1 MGACINGSN
10 PVGIRGTIECL
21 SGKGKV
27 KAMVDVHE
35 LLDTW
40 IANVKDEELLA
51 ELKQMKDS
59 GDENAITDAFF
70 QDLAFGTAGLRGTIG
85 AGTNRMNIYTVGR
98 ATQGFANY
106 LNATFENPT
115 VAIARDSRN
124 KGELF
129 VKTTAAILA
138 ANGVTAYVYP
148 KISPVP
154 TLSWATRYL
163 QCSGGICMTASHN
176 PAPYNG
182 YKAYGPDGCQIT
194 SEAAAAISAAMEATN
209 PFTDVKTMDFDEAVE
224 QGLVKWIDDSVLDAY
239 YDAVVDKS
247 VSALTPEQVEAA
259 PLKLVYTP
267 LNGTGLIPVTT
278 VLNKV
283 GITDITIVP
292 EQKDPDG
299 NFPTCPYPNP
309 EIREAMQKGI
319 DLCQEVKPDLLLATD
334 PDADRVGVACADGDD
349 YTLLTG
355 NEMGVLLLDYICKM
369 RAARGE
375 DLSRKV
381 AVTTIV
387 SSAMVD
393 ALAEEYG
400 FELRRCLTGFK
411 YIGDIITGLSDAG
424 EVDRFIFGFEESYGY
439 LSGDHV
445 RDKDAVN
452 ASMLICQMAQYYKL
466 QGINLVQAMRALYE
480 KYGYYHN
487 KTISLSYP
495 GADGAAKMAGIMAGL
510 RETAPTE
517 IAGAKVE
524 GVVDYETGVNGLP
537 KANVIEF
544 DLEGGDKA
552 IVRPSGTEPKIKLY
566 IFAKGADAA
575 AADAQIDAI
584 EAAGRELLS

>member
-1 MGACINGSN
+1 
-10 PVGIRGTIECL
+10 
-21 SGKGKV
+21 
-27 KAMVDVHE
+27 MVDVHE
-35 LLDTW
+35 LLDAW
-40 IANVKDEELLA
+40 IAHVTDEELLQ
-51 ELKQMKDS
+51 ELKSMKES
-59 GDENAITDAFF
+59 GDEDAVTDAFF

-98 ATQGFANY
+98 ATQGFADY
-106 LNATFENPT
+106 LVKHFENPT

-138 ANGVTAYVYP
+138 ANGVTSYVYP

-163 QCSGGICMTASHN
+163 KCSGGICMTASHN

-194 SEAAAAISAAMEATN
+194 SEAAAAISAAMEATD
-209 PFTDVKTMDFDEAVE
+209 PFADVKTMDFDEAVE
-224 QGLVKWIDDSVLDAY
+224 QGLVKWIDDEVLDAY
-239 YDAVVDKS
+239 YDAVLAQS
-247 VSALTPEQVEAA
+247 VNNLTDEQVADA

-278 VLNKV
+278 VLARA
-283 GITDITIVP
+283 GITDVTVVP
-292 EQKDPDG
+292 EQRDPDG
-299 NFPTCPYPNP
+299 DFPTCPYPNP

-319 DLCQEVKPDLLLATD
+319 ELCDEVHPDLLLATD

-369 RAARGE
+369 RAERGE
-375 DLSRKV
+375 DLSSKV

-411 YIGDIITGLSDAG
+411 YIGDIITCLSDAG
-424 EVDRFIFGFEESYGY
+424 EVDRYMFGFEESYGY

-452 ASMLICQMAQYYKL
+452 ASLLICQMAQYYKL
-466 QGINLVQAMRALYE
+466 QGKNLVQAMRELYE

-487 KTISLSYP
+487 RTISLSYP

-510 RETAPTE
+510 RESAPTE

-524 GVVDYETGVNGLP
+524 AVVDYATCVNGLP
-537 KANVIEF
+537 KADVIEF
-544 DLEGGDKA
+544 DLEGGNKA

-566 IFAKGADAA
+566 VFAKGEDAA
-575 AADAQIDAI
+575 AADALLDAI
-584 EAAGRELLS
+584 EASGRELLS

>member
-1 MGACINGSN
+1 MA
-10 PVGIRGTIECL
+10 
-21 SGKGKV
+21 
-27 KAMVDVHE
+27 DVHE

-40 IANVKDEELLA
+40 LANVQDEDLLA
-51 ELKQMKDS
+51 ELKAMKEA
-59 GDENAITDAFF
+59 GDEDAITDAFF
-70 QDLAFGTAGLRGTIG
+70 QDLEFGTAGLRGTLG

-98 ATQGFANY
+98 ATQGFAEY
-106 LNATFENPT
+106 LVKNFENPT

-124 KGELF
+124 NGELF
-129 VKTTAAILA
+129 VKTAAAIFA
-138 ANGVTAYVYP
+138 ANGVVAKVYP

-154 TLSWATRYL
+154 TLSWAVRDL
-163 QCSGGICMTASHN
+163 KCSGGVCVTASHN
-176 PAPYNG
+176 PAQYNG
-182 YKAYGPDGCQIT
+182 YKAYGPDGCQIA
-194 SEAAAAISAAMEATN
+194 SEVADAISAAIAGVDTWN
-209 PFTDVKTMDFDEAVE
+209 GIKTMDFDEALAAGKIE
-224 QGLVKWIDDSVLDAY
+224 WIGDDCLDRY
-239 YDAVVDKS
+239 YDAVADKS
-247 VSALTPEQVEAA
+247 VSNLTSEQVAEA

-319 DLCQEVKPDLLLATD
+319 DLCEQVHPDLLLATD
-334 PDADRVGVACADGDD
+334 PDADRVGVACKDGDD

-369 RAARGE
+369 RAERGE
-375 DLSRKV
+375 DLTEKV

-393 ALAEEYG
+393 ALAAEYG
-400 FELRRCLTGFK
+400 FEMRRCLTGFK
-411 YIGDIITGLSDAG
+411 YIGDIITSLSDAG
-424 EVDRFIFGFEESYGY
+424 QVDRFIFGFEESYGY

-466 QGINLVQAMRALYE
+466 QGKNLAQAMSDLYE

-510 RETAPTE
+510 RETAPAE
-517 IAGAKVE
+517 IAGSKVE
-524 GVVDYETGVNGLP
+524 AVLDYQDGVNGLP

-544 DLEGGDKA
+544 DLEGGNKA

-566 IFAKGADAA
+566 IFAKGEDAASADALM
-575 AADAQIDAI
+575 DKI
-584 EAAGRELLS
+584 EEDGRKLLS

>member
-1 MGACINGSN
+1 MAARHINW
-10 PVGIRGTIECL
+10 EY
-21 SGKGKV
+21 KGK
-27 KAMVDVHE
+27 AATMVDVHE
-35 LLDTW
+35 LLNTW
-40 IANVKDEELLA
+40 LANVTDEELLA
-51 ELKQMKDS
+51 ELKAMQEA
-59 GDENAITDAFF
+59 GDEDAITDAFF

-98 ATQGFANY
+98 ATQGFADY
-106 LNATFENPT
+106 LNKTFENPT

-138 ANGVTAYVYP
+138 ANGVTSYVYP

-163 QCSGGICMTASHN
+163 KCSGGICMTASHN

-194 SEAAAAISAAMEATN
+194 SEAADAISAAMNACD
-209 PFTDVKTMDFDEAVE
+209 PFKDIKTMDFDAAVE
-224 QGLVKWIDDSVLDAY
+224 QGLVKWIDDEVLDAY
-239 YDAVVDKS
+239 YDAVADKS
-247 VSALTPEQVEAA
+247 VNNLTDEQIANA

-283 GITDITIVP
+283 GITDITVVP
-292 EQKDPDG
+292 EQRDPDG
-299 NFPTCPYPNP
+299 DFPTCPYPNP

-369 RAARGE
+369 RAERGE
-375 DLSRKV
+375 DLSNKV

-393 ALAEEYG
+393 ALAAEYG

-411 YIGDIITGLSDAG
+411 YIGDIITGLSDAD

-466 QGINLVQAMRALYE
+466 QGKNLVEAMRDLYE
-480 KYGYYHN
+480 KHGYYHN
-487 KTISLSYP
+487 KTVSLSYP
-495 GADGAAKMAGIMAGL
+495 GADGAAKMAGIMKSL
-510 RETAPTE
+510 RDEAPAE
-517 IAGAKVE
+517 IAGSKVE
-524 GVVDYETGVNGLP
+524 AVVDYATCVNGLP
-537 KANVIEF
+537 AADVIEF
-544 DLEGGDKA
+544 DLEGGNKA

-566 IFAKGADAA
+566 IFAKGEDAA
-575 AADAQIDAI
+575 AADALIAAI
-584 EAAGRELLS
+584 EEDGRKLLS

>member
-1 MGACINGSN
+1 MA
-10 PVGIRGTIECL
+10 
-21 SGKGKV
+21 
-27 KAMVDVHE
+27 DVHE
-35 LLDTW
+35 LLETW

-51 ELKQMKDS
+51 ELTQMKES

-85 AGTNRMNIYTVGR
+85 AGTNRMNIYSVGR

-163 QCSGGICMTASHN
+163 KCSGGICMTASHN

-209 PFTDVKTMDFDEAVE
+209 PFTDVKTMDFDEAVA
-224 QGLVKWIDDSVLDAY
+224 QGLVKWIDDECLDAY

-375 DLSRKV
+375 DLKNKV

-566 IFAKGADAA
+566 IFAKGVDAA

>member
-1 MGACINGSN
+1 MA
-10 PVGIRGTIECL
+10 
-21 SGKGKV
+21 
-27 KAMVDVHE
+27 DVHE

-51 ELKQMKDS
+51 ELTQMKES
-59 GDENAITDAFF
+59 GDEDAITDAFF

-129 VKTTAAILA
+129 VKTTASILA
-138 ANGVTAYVYP
+138 ANGITAYVYP
-148 KISPVP
+148 RISPVP

-163 QCSGGICMTASHN
+163 KCSGGICMTASHN

-209 PFTDVKTMDFDEAVE
+209 PFTDIKIMDFDEAVE
-224 QGLVKWIDDSVLDAY
+224 KGLVKWIDDSVLDAY

-247 VSALTPEQVEAA
+247 VSNLTPDQVAEA

-369 RAARGE
+369 RAERGE
-375 DLSRKV
+375 DLSTKV

-411 YIGDIITGLSDAG
+411 YIGDIITSLSDAG

-510 RETAPTE
+510 RESAPTE
-517 IAGAKVE
+517 IAGAAVE

-544 DLEGGDKA
+544 DLAGGDKA

-566 IFAKGADAA
+566 IFAKGEDAA

-584 EAAGRELLS
+584 EDAGRELLS